1 MKSFYSLQ
9 HSSPSSDQSLVLHN
23 IMSCKVR
30 FYLPS
35 LQPSLTLGIQDISFW
50 SMRIQVHLRW
60 PCRLALRPRQIPVS
74 TRILLGFVLRYL
86 KRLARNNR
94 YHLVLVEKQGH
105 EIHTPSSLPILGQE
119 EKEAGVSFIVHL
131 NVIQYDT
138 TRNCNLHLANRAI
151 TLDVNR
157 LPTDPMQDIRE
168 RTVGCLFLESLF

>member
-9 HSSPSSDQSLVLHN
+9 YSSPSSDQSLVLHN
-23 IMSCKVR
+23 IMSRKVR

-35 LQPSLTLGIQDISFW
+35 LQPRLTLGIQDISFW

-60 PCRLALRPRQIPVS
+60 PSRLTLRPRQIPVS
-74 TRILLGFVLRYL
+74 TRILLGFVLRYV

-94 YHLVLVEKQGH
+94 YHLVLVKEQSH
-105 EIHTPSSLPILGQE
+105 EVHPPSPLPMLRQE

-131 NVIQYDT
+131 NVIQHDT

-151 TLDVNR
+151 TLDIDR

-168 RTVGCLFLESLF
+168 RTMGCLFLESLF